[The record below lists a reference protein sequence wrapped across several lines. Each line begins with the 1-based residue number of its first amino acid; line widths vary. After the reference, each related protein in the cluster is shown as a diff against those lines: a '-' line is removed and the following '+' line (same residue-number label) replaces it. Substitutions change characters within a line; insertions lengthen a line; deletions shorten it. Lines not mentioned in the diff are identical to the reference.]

1 MPTKFVNT
9 IKLPV
14 STAAVVEAQS
24 WPQASIYYKTT
35 SSSIRWYNGSAW
47 ADLNAGS
54 GTVDMPTASIQP
66 WTGSSIPSGWL
77 LCNGQSVNTYTYR
90 TLHTIISNRFGGT
103 AYSAGVTDQSG
114 AVTTFN
120 VPDLRGYQIVGATL
134 ATGPIDNTSTYRV
147 GSNSAE
153 TITAHSSEAHNHS
166 ITYATYSE
174 LNHTQSHSHTASP
187 VSGTS
192 GAHTHTGTSATSNS
206 GQSHSHTPSNGGGG
220 SFNSTASG
228 ALRATPAHTHTVPSV
243 STNTHNHTVTI
254 GTLASSG
261 GHNHTLNLSLTNP
274 SDNLTAASP
283 SSHGHTTTVDN
294 SSGHQHTTHS
304 YKTIMM
310 HYIVKV

>member
-1 MPTKFVNT
+1 MTTKFVNT

-14 STAAVVEAQS
+14 STAAVVEAGS
-24 WPQASIYYKTT
+24 WPQASIYYDTT

-54 GTVDMPTASIQP
+54 GTVNMPTASIQP

-90 TLHTIISNRFGGT
+90 TLHAIISNRFGGT

-114 AVTTFN
+114 AVTAFN
-120 VPDLRGYQIVGATL
+120 VPDLRGYQIVGANL
-134 ATGPIDNTSTYRV
+134 STGSIDNTSTYRV

-153 TITAHSSEAHNHS
+153 TITAHSSEVHSHS

-174 LNHTQSHSHTASP
+174 LDHTQSHSHSASP
-187 VSGTS
+187 VSATG
-192 GAHTHTGTSATSNS
+192 GAHTHTGTSVTSNG
-206 GQSHSHTPSNGGGG
+206 GQSHTHTPSNGNGG
-220 SFNSTASG
+220 SVASTATG
-228 ALRATPAHTHTVPSV
+228 TLRATAAHTHAVPTV
-243 STNTHNHTVTI
+243 STNTHSHTVTV
-254 GTLASSG
+254 GTLASTG
-261 GHNHTLNLSLTNP
+261 GHTHTVNLSLTTP
-274 SDNLTAASP
+274 SAGLTSASP
-283 SSHGHTTTVDN
+283 ASHGHTTTVAN
-294 SSGHQHTTHS
+294 SASHQHTTHS